1 MLDEYGKLRQVNARR
16 VLMGKPTVTV
26 GAIVGIVVMIGL
38 VVVVVMPRRCCMGT
52 FLVAV
57 VVMVRQQVVT
67 YRQGVGQPEQQDG
80 EGTDWHLNI
89 KVM

>member
-1 MLDEYGKLRQVNARR
+1 
-16 VLMGKPTVTV
+16 
-26 GAIVGIVVMIGL
+26 
-38 VVVVVMPRRCCMGT
+38 VVVVMPRRCCMGT